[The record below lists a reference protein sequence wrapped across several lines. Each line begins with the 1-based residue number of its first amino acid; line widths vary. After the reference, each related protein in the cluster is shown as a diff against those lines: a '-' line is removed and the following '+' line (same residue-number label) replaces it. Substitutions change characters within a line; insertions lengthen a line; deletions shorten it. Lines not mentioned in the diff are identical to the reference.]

1 VAVIDPAAVARGA
14 RPPSVVIESFLLDRE
29 PIAPLPAER
38 PLRIGPDRATFEI
51 GYTSLSFGD
60 REHIRFKYRLA
71 GLARDWIDART
82 RRTAYYSHV
91 PPGTYTFTVIAAQA
105 DGVWSTDGS
114 SLQIV
119 VLPPFYRTW
128 WFTTLLIGATAG
140 AIVLAWTRR
149 VARLT
154 DAHAVQQAFSHRLS
168 ASQEAERKR
177 IAAELHD
184 SLGQRLVVIKN
195 LAVLAKMPP
204 ADDAPARIDAIA
216 AEAHQAIADVREIA
230 QNLRPHELDRLGLT
244 KALTSLVRKTT
255 AASTIT
261 LTSDVDALDGVFA
274 KDAEVTVYRVVQESL
289 NNVLKHSAATQAR
302 LTVRRENGRVLIAI
316 EDNGRGFVFAAHGS
330 GAARREGFGLIGMSE
345 RVTLLGGRIEIRS
358 APGHGTRIGITFDR
372 P

>member
-1 VAVIDPAAVARGA
+1 M
-14 RPPSVVIESFLLDRE
+14 
-29 PIAPLPAER
+29 
-38 PLRIGPDRATFEI
+38 
-51 GYTSLSFGD
+51 
-60 REHIRFKYRLA
+60 
-71 GLARDWIDART
+71 
-82 RRTAYYSHV
+82 

-154 DAHAVQQAFSHRLS
+154 DAHAVQQAFSHRLM

-204 ADDAPARIDAIA
+204 ADGAPARIDAIA
-216 AEAHQAIADVREIA
+216 AEAHQAIVDVREIA

-244 KALTSLVRKTT
+244 KAITSLVRKTT

-261 LTSDVDALDGVFA
+261 LTSEVDALDGVFA

-289 NNVLKHSAATQAR
+289 NNVLKHSGATQAR
-302 LTVRRENGRVLIAI
+302 LTVRREHGRVQIAI

-345 RVTLLGGRIEIRS
+345 RVTLLGGRIEIRGS
-358 APGHGTRIGITFDR
+358 ASSAKPATARR
-372 P
+372 RWN